1 MSQKL
6 KNVTQLL
13 EEVNNIMSQKKEHYK
28 CDLIFRGQPTQAK
41 EGKCNLLPK
50 ISRYKNKDVLNLE
63 KLVIRE
69 FKRLAPPLITIDPID
84 DFDWLVLAQHFGLP
98 TRLLDWTF
106 NPLAA
111 IWFALNSVKDDV
123 RSSEIWIF
131 APDLKDYQKQ
141 QNYKGEPSEIKETMV
156 YRPRNI
162 ISRIVNQTSIFTI
175 HHIKEDQSA
184 FALDND
190 PNFKTKL
197 SRYEI
202 DPTNTSSLL
211 EELNR
216 LNTNSSTVFPDLE
229 GLCSHLKWLYF
240 ERQF

>member
-6 KNVTQLL
+6 KNITQLL
-13 EEVNNIMSQKKEHYK
+13 EEVNDIMSQKKEHYK
-28 CDLIFRGQPTQAK
+28 SELIFRGQPTQTN
-41 EGKCNLLPK
+41 EGKCKLLPK
-50 ISRYKNKDVLNLE
+50 ILRYKIKDVLNLE
-63 KLVIRE
+63 KLAIRE
-69 FKRLAPPLITIDPID
+69 FKRLAPPLVPVDPID
-84 DFDWLVLAQHFGLP
+84 DFDWLILAQHFGLP

-111 IWFALNSVKDDV
+111 LWFALDSVKREV

-141 QNYKGEPSEIKETMV
+141 QNYEGEPSEIEETMI

-175 HHIKEDQSA
+175 HHINEGLSII
-184 FALDND
+184 ALDDD
-190 PNFKTKL
+190 PNFKMKL
-197 SRYEI
+197 SKFEI
-202 DPTNTSSLL
+202 DPTNIPSFL

-216 LNTNSSTVFPDLE
+216 LNVNASTVYPDLE
-229 GLCSHLKWLYF
+229 GLCNHLKWRYF